1 MTFQKFEPTHTPNT
15 PAERA
20 AARRTIAQHA
30 RDAEDERMLAEM
42 LGVEDE

>member
-1 MTFQKFEPTHTPNT
+1 MTFREFTPTHTPNT

-20 AARRTIAQHA
+20 AARRTIARHA

-42 LGVEDE
+42 LGVGDE

>member
-1 MTFQKFEPTHTPNT
+1 MTFREFTPTRTPNT

-42 LGVEDE
+42 LGVDGE